1 MIPGTPGPCF
11 EDLYE
16 LDHVI
21 SLLQEDVS
29 AIESCPGYDPLPNG
43 VIKPLL
49 NAIEAQKRW
58 QRDENERRYP
68 GAFDRSYLI
77 EEYQGA
83 AAILEKALWSPKTLS
98 ANLNDLTIRLY
109 RLMIV
114 GSMPDAQLQKVL
126 SALADAKKA
135 TAKLIKPAAIGQKL
149 IDGGN
154 KGNRGNAEK
163 DKKIFEKFEEI
174 KAADP
179 EKLVKQIHAE
189 VSKEFK
195 LGTEAVKKA
204 VFRHKKRNT
213 K

>member
-21 SLLQEDVS
+21 SLLREDVS
-29 AIESCPGYDPLPNG
+29 AIESSPGYDPLPNG

-58 QRDENERRYP
+58 QRDENDKLYP
-68 GAFDRSYLI
+68 GAFDRSCLI
-77 EEYQGA
+77 KEYQGA
-83 AAILEKALWSPKTLS
+83 AAILEKALWNPKTLP
-98 ANLNDLTIRLY
+98 ANLNDLSIHLY

-114 GSMPDAQLQKVL
+114 GNMPDEQLRKVL
-126 SALADAKKA
+126 SALADAEEVTENLK
-135 TAKLIKPAAIGQKL
+135 KPAATGQKI

-154 KGNRGNAEK
+154 KGNRGDSDR
-163 DKKIFEKFEEI
+163 DKKIFDKHEELRNNCP
-174 KAADP
+174 K
-179 EKLVKQIHAE
+179 KLVKQIQAE
-189 VSKEFK
+189 VGRSF
-195 LGTEAVKKA
+195 GIGAEAVKKA
-204 VFRHKKRNT
+204 VSRHKKRNT